1 MRAIWRPKDTDGSS
15 TSLPVL
21 LPTLLP
27 ASYCARIASVFSLC
41 STFVMPVCNICSEE
55 LACDS
60 ELKAHLEDEV
70 TCPLCSLSGVSYDE
84 LNFHINTAHS
94 ETASGRAPAAGE
106 PRHPEYKLETGAGLS
121 SVSWSPETQDGV
133 KRPSHRCA
141 GETSGPDGKH
151 EKTKG
156 SNMMEPLASKQRRLS
171 SPSKGRTFSCP
182 LCNLVCTDCFMLQE
196 HVELH
201 LQDHAVSDGSVYV
214 CPMCEVVCDDGCSLQ
229 EHVEL
234 HLDNSPAGDFYGDL
248 RFAQQLQEED
258 ECQRKEE
265 EAKREAEEFRQLQRQ
280 FGLDNG
286 GGYRKQMERSMERA
300 VSRGHMT
307 PAEFHMK
314 RLEMMETLAAG
325 LDDGQ
330 TRTTGLLS
338 ALDNIYQ
345 REHQE
350 GSRVWLCA
358 ELDHFSS
365 SDGDRGW
372 GCGYRNFQMLLS
384 SLQRLEQYTTLHT
397 LPDSFP
403 SIPQVQAL
411 IEAAWAEGIDPQG
424 ASQFNRKLKGTRAWI
439 GATEIYTILTSLQLR
454 GRIIDFHQP
463 TGPGD
468 THPRLFQWVKNYFS
482 LPSSTGARAPP
493 TVVKTN
499 LPPIYLQ
506 HQGHSR
512 TIVGV
517 EERRNGSI
525 CVVMF
530 DPGCSPAEMRKLL
543 CPNTSSAHFNRLRK
557 FPKHLKHQ
565 QYQVVV
571 AEGVLSE
578 EEKRERVINSRIF
591 HAERIP

>member
-1 MRAIWRPKDTDGSS
+1 
-15 TSLPVL
+15 
-21 LPTLLP
+21 
-27 ASYCARIASVFSLC
+27 
-41 STFVMPVCNICSEE
+41 MPVCEICSEE

-60 ELKAHLEDEV
+60 ELKTHLLLTHLEDEV
-70 TCPLCSLSGVSYDE
+70 SCPLCSLSGVSYDE
-84 LNFHINTAHS
+84 LNFHINTAHAEMDS
-94 ETASGRAPAAGE
+94 GHTAATGE
-106 PRHPEYKLETGAGLS
+106 PGHPKRKSETGAGLS
-121 SVSWSPETQDGV
+121 SVSRSPESQNGV
-133 KRPSHRCA
+133 MKLNHRHA
-141 GETSGPDGKH
+141 GETSDPGKKH
-151 EKTKG
+151 EKTRG
-156 SNMMEPLASKQRRLS
+156 SNMMELLASKQRRLS

-182 LCNLVCTDCFMLQE
+182 LCDLVCTDCFMMQE

-201 LQDHAVSDGSVYV
+201 LQDHAVSDGAVYV
-214 CPMCEVVCDDGCSLQ
+214 CPMCKVACDDSCSLQ

-248 RFAQQLQEED
+248 RFAQQLQEEE
-258 ECQRKEE
+258 ECKRKEE
-265 EAKREAEEFRQLQRQ
+265 EAKREAEEFRQLQMQ

-286 GGYRKQMERSMERA
+286 GGYRKQMERSMEQA

-307 PAEFHMK
+307 PTEFHMK

-338 ALDNIYQ
+338 ALYKFYQ
-345 REHQE
+345 RERQE
-350 GSRVWLCA
+350 GTRVWLCS
-358 ELDHFSS
+358 ELEHYSS

-397 LPDSFP
+397 LSDSCP

-411 IEAAWAEGIDPQG
+411 IEAAWVEGIDPQG
-424 ASQFNRKLKGTRAWI
+424 ASQFNGRLKGTRAWI
-439 GATEIYTILTSLQLR
+439 GATEIYTILTSLKLR
-454 GRIIDFHQP
+454 ARVVDFHQP

-468 THPRLFQWVKNYFS
+468 THPRLFRWVKNYFS
-482 LPSSTGARAPP
+482 LPSSTGARVPP
-493 TVVKTN
+493 RVVKTN

-525 CVVMF
+525 CVLMF

-543 CPNTSSAHFNRLRK
+543 NPNTSPSHFNRLRK
-557 FPKHLKHQ
+557 FPTHLKKQ

-571 AEGVLSE
+571 VEGVLSE
-578 EEKRERVINSRIF
+578 DEKQERVITSRIF

>member
-1 MRAIWRPKDTDGSS
+1 
-15 TSLPVL
+15 
-21 LPTLLP
+21 
-27 ASYCARIASVFSLC
+27 
-41 STFVMPVCNICSEE
+41 MPVCDICSEE

-60 ELKAHLEDEV
+60 ALKTHLLLTHLEDEV

-94 ETASGRAPAAGE
+94 ETGCGHTPATGE
-106 PRHPEYKLETGAGLS
+106 PGRPECELETGAGLFT
-121 SVSWSPETQDGV
+121 VSRSPESHDGV
-133 KRPSHRCA
+133 KKPILRPA
-141 GETSGPDGKH
+141 GETSSHDGKR
-151 EKTKG
+151 EQTPEDK
-156 SNMMEPLASKQRRLS
+156 MMESLTSKHRRLS
-171 SPSKGRTFSCP
+171 SPRKGRTFSCP
-182 LCNLVCTDCFMLQE
+182 LCNLVCTDCFVLQE

-201 LQDHAVSDGSVYV
+201 LQDQAVSDGAVCV
-214 CPMCEVVCDDGCSLQ
+214 CPMCEVVCDDSCSLQ

-234 HLDNSPAGDFYGDL
+234 HLDCSTAGDIYGDL
-248 RFAQQLQEED
+248 QFAQQLQEED
-258 ECQRKEE
+258 ERQRKEE
-265 EAKREAEEFRQLQRQ
+265 EAKRETKEFIQLQRQ

-286 GGYRKQMERSMERA
+286 GGYHKQMERSMERA

-307 PAEFHMK
+307 PTEFHMK
-314 RLEMMETLAAG
+314 RIEMMETLAAG

-330 TRTTGLLS
+330 TRTTGLVS
-338 ALDNIYQ
+338 ALYNFYQ
-345 REHQE
+345 RESKD
-350 GSRVWLCA
+350 GARVWLCS
-358 ELDHFSS
+358 ESEHFSS

-403 SIPQVQAL
+403 SIPRVQAL

-424 ASQFNRKLKGTRAWI
+424 ASQFNGRLKGTRAWI
-439 GATEIYTILTSLQLR
+439 GATEIYAVLTSLQLR
-454 GRIIDFHQP
+454 ARIVDFHQP
-463 TGPGD
+463 TGPGG

-482 LPSSTGARAPP
+482 LPSSTGARVPP
-493 TVVKTN
+493 RVVKTN

-512 TIVGV
+512 SIVGV
-517 EERRNGSI
+517 EERRNGNI
-525 CVVMF
+525 CVLLF

-543 CPNTSSAHFNRLRK
+543 SPNTSSAHFNRLRK
-557 FPKHLKHQ
+557 FPAHLKHQ

-571 AEGVLSE
+571 VEGVLSE
-578 EEKRERVINSRIF
+578 EEKQVRVMNSRSF

>member
-1 MRAIWRPKDTDGSS
+1 
-15 TSLPVL
+15 
-21 LPTLLP
+21 
-27 ASYCARIASVFSLC
+27 
-41 STFVMPVCNICSEE
+41 MPVCDICSEK
-55 LACDS
+55 LSCDS
-60 ELKAHLEDEV
+60 ALKTHLLLTHLEDEV
-70 TCPLCSLSGVSYDE
+70 ACPLCSLSGVSYDE

-94 ETASGRAPAAGE
+94 ET
-106 PRHPEYKLETGAGLS
+106 ETHNA
-121 SVSWSPETQDGV
+121 V
-133 KRPSHRCA
+133 KKQMLRPA
-141 GETSGPDGKH
+141 GETSGNDGTH
-151 EKTKG
+151 EKTREDD
-156 SNMMEPLASKQRRLS
+156 MMEPHTSKHRRLS

-182 LCNLVCTDCFMLQE
+182 LCNLVCTDCFVLQE

-201 LQDHAVSDGSVYV
+201 LQDQAVSDGAVHV
-214 CPMCEVVCDDGCSLQ
+214 CPMCEVVCDDSCSLQ

-234 HLDNSPAGDFYGDL
+234 HLNCSPAGDFYGDM

-258 ECQRKEE
+258 KRQRKEE
-265 EAKREAEEFRQLQRQ
+265 EAKREVEEFTKLQRQ
-280 FGLDNG
+280 FGLDNS

-307 PAEFHMK
+307 PTEFHMK

-325 LDDGQ
+325 MDDGQ

-338 ALDNIYQ
+338 ALYSFYQ
-345 REHQE
+345 RERQD
-350 GSRVWLCA
+350 GSRVWLCS
-358 ELDHFSS
+358 ESEHFSS

-384 SLQRLEQYTTLHT
+384 SLKRLEQYTTLHT

-403 SIPQVQAL
+403 SIPRVQAL
-411 IEAAWAEGIDPQG
+411 VESAWAEGIDPQG

-439 GATEIYTILTSLQLR
+439 GATEIYAVLTSLQLR
-454 GRIIDFHQP
+454 ARVVDFHQP

-482 LPSSTGARAPP
+482 LPSSTGPRVPP
-493 TVVKTN
+493 RVVKTN

-512 TIVGV
+512 SIVGV

-525 CVVMF
+525 CVVVF

-543 CPNTSSAHFNRLRK
+543 NPNASSTQFNRLRK
-557 FPKHLKHQ
+557 FPAHLKRQ

-571 AEGVLSE
+571 VEGVLSE
-578 EEKRERVINSRIF
+578 EEKQERVINSRTF
-591 HAERIP
+591 QAERIP